1 MTPKTGFFIVF
12 CIALACA
19 SCYLP
24 PVSLFTDRLLL
35 PKWYLCALAISLAV
49 VGYSLMRL
57 SHRKVAIGRLFPIV
71 KNMYLMVTMA
81 ECLYVLGDMFV
92 YGLPSIGASGTFDN
106 PAGLAL
112 SVCVAIPCAVHSFLR
127 TKRVWLKGLCAMGVA
142 GMLCVLCLTKS
153 RTGLTCLS
161 LYLIIYMYRGL
172 RVLPFSPSIRR
183 MFLSFCFAIIL
194 AGVAVL
200 TFGTKTASTSGRA
213 FILERSWELIK
224 EQPLVGHGWN
234 GFERE
239 YMLRQASFFQRHPDS
254 DYTLWGDEVQHPLN
268 EFVYLWVNYG
278 IIAPIILLGT
288 MLLSCVVCTRLVG
301 KMSLWL
307 SLLCVFVFSCFSY
320 PFHYPVAWFVV
331 ALPFI
336 VWLRWRRGQRWTSF
350 VMFLVGLVGMLF
362 VAVDATFEYRWNRAY
377 RHSFREQNSKV
388 LDEYDA
394 LYGYMCHNH
403 YFLYNYAMTAFLLH
417 DFNKAYTLI
426 EECGQYWN
434 GYNREL
440 LAGDIC
446 RRSQKLEEAIN
457 HYALAR
463 QMCPARFAPLE
474 GLYKVYDVM
483 GEKGNR
489 DRIAKEIARKK
500 VKVPSSTIERIKEKY
515 K

>member
-1 MTPKTGFFIVF
+1 MCLSFYFIIYM
-12 CIALACA
+12 C
-19 SCYLP
+19 
-24 PVSLFTDRLLL
+24 
-35 PKWYLCALAISLAV
+35 K
-49 VGYSLMRL
+49 
-57 SHRKVAIGRLFPIV
+57 
-71 KNMYLMVTMA
+71 
-81 ECLYVLGDMFV
+81 
-92 YGLPSIGASGTFDN
+92 SIGA
-106 PAGLAL
+106 L
-112 SVCVAIPCAVHSFLR
+112 SPSPCIRKVVFFLCAVIVF
-127 TKRVWLKGLCAMGVA
+127 V
-142 GMLCVLCLTKS
+142 
-153 RTGLTCLS
+153 
-161 LYLIIYMYRGL
+161 
-172 RVLPFSPSIRR
+172 
-183 MFLSFCFAIIL
+183 
-194 AGVAVL
+194 GVAVL
-200 TFGTKTASTSGRA
+200 IVRTKTASTSGRA
-213 FILERSWELIK
+213 FILERSWELVK
-224 EQPLVGHGWN
+224 ERPFVGHGWN

-239 YMLRQASFFQRHPDS
+239 YMLCQASFFREHPNS
-254 DYTLWGDEVQHPLN
+254 DCAMLADEVQHPLN